1 MLADVDSTSPSLSP
15 YAVSSAAKAA
25 PATVS
30 DFALLHSIS
39 RLAATADSPRAAMEE
54 ILRLA
59 IAHFGASSG
68 SIGLLSPDTG
78 KLEVEVHQGMP
89 ADIDE
94 VVLRPGQGITG
105 WVAFHGRPQLV
116 PDVRADPRYIPVRP
130 AVRSEVT
137 APLVSGT
144 DQVIGVINLDSDT
157 VRGFTPA
164 HLAGLVTLAEE
175 STAVLLRL
183 WQLQHLRGKA
193 CQLENLVNA
202 GLTLVTKLERKEL
215 HDAITRDTR
224 SLLATSAS
232 ALYEYVPARRCLRAV
247 SFNGAADAV
256 LPGGD
261 LPVDSCLLASTL
273 LSRRHIEFLNIQSP
287 EFIDVVD
294 LPRHP
299 TLRSILAVPLHWEN
313 EPIGILAVFTDH
325 PHRYNNDEKR
335 LLAAFGSLAA
345 VTLQNSHLYTRVF
358 QSEETLRKNEQLT
371 TLGLLAAEIAH
382 EIRNPLT
389 VIKLLY
395 GYLGIDFPPDDPRR
409 TDIRVIGEKLDQ
421 LESIVTRVLQFAKA
435 PSSLHSRWSLSEIVS
450 DTLVLI
456 RLKLAQGKI
465 KLHYAPPL
473 RPLQV
478 NVHKGQIQQ
487 VLLNLL
493 INATQAMPDG
503 GTIMVALSC
512 EETGGGQQAI
522 VDVID
527 TGTGIPADLTAH
539 IFDSFLSGRAD
550 GTGLGLAIAKR
561 ILLSHHGDIALHATG
576 PGGTTM
582 RIRLPVAP

>member
-1 MLADVDSTSPSLSP
+1 MDTEASSSPS
-15 YAVSSAAKAA
+15 SALASVVKPSCAT
-25 PATVS
+25 PA
-30 DFALLHSIS
+30 DLALLHAIS
-39 RLAATADSPRAAMEE
+39 RLAATADTPRAAMEE

-59 IAHFGASSG
+59 IVHFDASSG

-78 KLEVEVHQGMP
+78 KLEIEVHQGMP
-89 ADIDE
+89 SDIDE

-130 AVRSEVT
+130 GIRAEIT
-137 APLVSGT
+137 APLVSASG
-144 DQVIGVINLDSDT
+144 QVIGVINLDSDT
-157 VRGFTPA
+157 VGGFTPA
-164 HLAGLVTLAEE
+164 HLAGLVILAEE
-175 STAVLLRL
+175 STSVLVRL

-193 CQLENLVNA
+193 RQLENLVNA
-202 GLTLVTKLERKEL
+202 GLTLVTKLERQEL

-224 SLLATSAS
+224 GLLNAHAS
-232 ALYEYVPARRCLRAV
+232 VLYEYVATRRCLRAV
-247 SFNGAADAV
+247 SLHGAPGAV
-256 LPGGD
+256 LPEGD
-261 LPVDSCLLASTL
+261 LPLDSCLLSSSLIT
-273 LSRRHIEFLNIQSP
+273 RRHVEFLNIQSP

-299 TLRSILAVPLHWEN
+299 ALRSILAVPLLWEN
-313 EPIGILAVFTDH
+313 EPVGILAVFTDH
-325 PHRYNNDEKR
+325 SHRFNNDEKR
-335 LLAAFGSLAA
+335 LLAAFGSLSA
-345 VTLQNSHLYTRVF
+345 VTLQNSRLYSRVF

-395 GYLGIDFPPDDPRR
+395 GYLGLDFPPDDPRR
-409 TDIRVIGEKLDQ
+409 TDVRVIGEKLDQ
-421 LESIVTRVLQFAKA
+421 LEAIVSRVLQFAKA
-435 PSSLHSRWSLSEIVS
+435 PSSLHSRWSLSDIVG

-465 KLHYAPPL
+465 QLRFDPPT
-473 RPLQV
+473 RPLHV
-478 NVHKGQIQQ
+478 NVHKGQLQQ

-503 GTIMVALSC
+503 GTIKVAIAS
-512 EETGGGQQAI
+512 EEHDGARQAVI
-522 VDVID
+522 DVVD
-527 TGTGIPADLTAH
+527 TGTGIPPELTDH

-561 ILLSHHGDIALHATG
+561 ILLSHHGDITLHTTG
-576 PGGTTM
+576 RTGTTM
-582 RIRLPVAP
+582 RIRLPLAPN

>member
-1 MLADVDSTSPSLSP
+1 VDSTPSSSFSPALSVVIP
-15 YAVSSAAKAA
+15 SASAN
-25 PATVS
+25 PS
-30 DFALLHSIS
+30 DSALLQATS
-39 RLAATADSPRAAMEE
+39 RLAATADTPRAAMEE

-59 IAHFGASSG
+59 IEHFGASSG
-68 SIGLLSPDTG
+68 TIGLLSPDTG
-78 KLEVEVHQGMP
+78 KLEIEVHQGMP
-89 ADIDE
+89 SDIDE

-116 PDVRADPRYIPVRP
+116 PDVRADPRYIPVRQ
-130 AVRSEVT
+130 AVRAEIT
-137 APLVSGT
+137 APLVSASG
-144 DQVIGVINLDSDT
+144 QVMGVINLDSDT

-193 CQLENLVNA
+193 RQLENLVNA
-202 GLTLVTKLERKEL
+202 GLTLVTKLERQEL

-224 SLLATSAS
+224 SLLNAHAS
-232 ALYEYVPARRCLRAV
+232 VLYEYVSARRCLRAV
-247 SFNGAADAV
+247 SLHGAPGAV
-256 LPGGD
+256 LPEDD
-261 LPVDSCLLASTL
+261 LPLDSCLLASSLVT
-273 LSRRHIEFLNIQSP
+273 RRHVEFLNVQSP

-299 TLRSILAVPLHWEN
+299 SLRSILAVPLLWEN
-313 EPIGILAVFTDH
+313 EPVGILAVFTDH
-325 PHRYNNDEKR
+325 PHRFNNDEKR
-335 LLAAFGSLAA
+335 LLAAFGSLST
-345 VTLQNSHLYTRVF
+345 VTLQNSRLYTRVF

-395 GYLGIDFPPDDPRR
+395 GYLGLDFPADDPRR
-409 TDIRVIGEKLDQ
+409 TDVRVIGEKLDQ
-421 LESIVTRVLQFAKA
+421 LEAIVSRVLQFAKA
-435 PSSLHSRWSLSEIVS
+435 PSSLHSRWSLADIVS

-465 KLHYAPPL
+465 QLRFDPPT
-473 RPLQV
+473 RPLHV
-478 NVHKGQIQQ
+478 DVHKGQLQQ

-503 GTIMVALSC
+503 GTIKVAITT
-512 EETGGGQQAI
+512 EGHDGARQAVI
-522 VDVID
+522 DVID
-527 TGTGIPADLTAH
+527 TGTGIPPELTDH

-561 ILLSHHGDIALHATG
+561 ILLSHHGDITLQSTG
-576 PGGTTM
+576 PAGTTM
-582 RIRLPVAP
+582 RVRLPLAPN